1 MKAIK
6 ILIYYL
12 FKRNEGKNKAAR
24 QQGSKAARQQG
35 SKAARQQGSKAARQ
49 QGSKAARQQG
59 SKAKIMAL
67 LYTMQVMYD
76 ILLN

>member
-12 FKRNEGKNKAAR
+12 FKRNEGK
-24 QQGSKAARQQG
+24 
-35 SKAARQQGSKAARQ
+35 SKAARQ

>member
-35 SKAARQQGSKAARQ
+35 SKAARQQGKDY
-49 QGSKAARQQG
+49 G
-59 SKAKIMAL
+59 L
-67 LYTMQVMYD
+67 VVYD
-76 ILLN
+76 ASYV

>member
-35 SKAARQQGSKAARQ
+35 SKAARQQGSKA
-49 QGSKAARQQG
+49 
-59 SKAKIMAL
+59 KIMAL